1 MSRTWIAKALAV
13 ALLLAGAAVA
23 VAAPKQVREQTEA
36 TMLLT
41 GTIGINADG
50 SVDDYEINNEDKVPD
65 YVLEN
70 LAKCVPAWRFKPVL
84 VDGKAVPA
92 RAGMNLRM
100 LAKPSGDDKFEV
112 FIAGTS
118 FSIGGSRPTDIVRR
132 LKTDPPPYPKIGR
145 AHV

>member
-13 ALLLAGAAVA
+13 ALLLAVSAVA

-50 SVDDYEINNEDKVPD
+50 SVDDYEIDNEDKVPD

-70 LAKCVPAWRFKPVL
+70 LAKWVPAWRFKPVL

-92 RAGMNLRM
+92 RAGLTLRM
-100 LAKPSGDDKFEV
+100 LAKPPAHDKLEV
-112 FIAGTS
+112 FMAA
-118 FSIGGSRPTDIVRR
+118 IGKAS
-132 LKTDPPPYPKIGR
+132 GR
-145 AHV
+145 EG

>member
-1 MSRTWIAKALAV
+1 
-13 ALLLAGAAVA
+13 
-23 VAAPKQVREQTEA
+23 
-36 TMLLT
+36 MLLT

-50 SVDDYEINNEDKVPD
+50 SMDDYEIDNEDKVPD

-70 LAKCVPAWRFKPVL
+70 LAKWVPAWRFKPVL
-84 VDGKAVPA
+84 VHGKAVPA

-132 LKTDPPPYPKIGR
+132 LKPDPDRKTHRLTSSHKCPTLLPLS
-145 AHV
+145 A

>member
-13 ALLLAGAAVA
+13 ALLLAVSAVA

-50 SVDDYEINNEDKVPD
+50 SVDDYEIDNEDKVPD

-70 LAKCVPAWRFKPVL
+70 LAKRVPAWRFKPVL
-84 VDGKAVPA
+84 VTGKEVTA
-92 RAGMNLRM
+92 RAGLTLR
-100 LAKPSGDDKFEV
+100 P
-112 FIAGTS
+112 
-118 FSIGGSRPTDIVRR
+118 
-132 LKTDPPPYPKIGR
+132 IGR
-145 AHV
+145 APGRARGGLYVRISRE

>member
-1 MSRTWIAKALAV
+1 
-13 ALLLAGAAVA
+13 
-23 VAAPKQVREQTEA
+23 
-36 TMLLT
+36 MLLT

-50 SVDDYEINNEDKVPD
+50 SVDDYEIDNEDKVPD

-70 LAKCVPAWRFKPVL
+70 LAKWVPAWRFKPVL

-100 LAKPSGDDKFEV
+100 LAKPSGDDTFEV

-118 FSIGGSRPTDIVRR
+118 SSIAGSRPTAIVRR
-132 LKTDPPPYPKIGR
+132 LKTDDRTSAVEGKGGVVRGR
-145 AHV
+145 LG

>member
-13 ALLLAGAAVA
+13 ALLLAVAAVA

-50 SVDDYEINNEDKVPD
+50 SVDDYENDNEDKVPD

-70 LAKCVPAWRFKPVL
+70 LAKWVPDWRFKPVL
-84 VDGKAVPA
+84 VDGKGVPA
-92 RAGMNLRM
+92 RAGKNLRM
-100 LAKPSGDDKFEV
+100 RDKPSGEIGQPQCRGRGWQEV
-112 FIAGTS
+112 EVT
-118 FSIGGSRPTDIVRR
+118 
-132 LKTDPPPYPKIGR
+132 
-145 AHV
+145 

>member
-13 ALLLAGAAVA
+13 ALLLAVSAVA

-50 SVDDYEINNEDKVPD
+50 SVDDYEIDNEDTVPD

-70 LAKCVPAWRFKPVL
+70 LAMWVPAWRFKPVL
-84 VDGKAVPA
+84 VDGQAVA
-92 RAGMNLRM
+92 ACAVMSLRII
-100 LAKPSGDDKFEV
+100 AKRSGDGMFAV
-112 FIAGTS
+112 FIDGVS
-118 FSIGGSRPTDIVRR
+118 FGLGVSAPTDIVGR
-132 LKTDPPPYPKIGR
+132 LSTEKKKK
-145 AHV
+145 

>member
-13 ALLLAGAAVA
+13 ALLLAVSAVA

-50 SVDDYEINNEDKVPD
+50 SVDDYEIDNEDKVPD

-70 LAKCVPAWRFKPVL
+70 LAKWVPAWRFKPVL

-92 RAGMNLRM
+92 RAGMNLRL

-112 FIAGTS
+112 FIAGTR
-118 FSIGGSRPTDIVRR
+118 FRIGGPRPQANSRAQNTGKAGERR
-132 LKTDPPPYPKIGR
+132 C
-145 AHV
+145 

>member
-13 ALLLAGAAVA
+13 ALLLAVSAVA

-50 SVDDYEINNEDKVPD
+50 SVDDYEIDNEDKVPD

-70 LAKCVPAWRFKPVL
+70 LAKWVPAWRLKTVP

-92 RAGMNLRM
+92 RGGVNVRL
-100 LAKPSGDDKFEV
+100 LAKPSGSE
-112 FIAGTS
+112 A
-118 FSIGGSRPTDIVRR
+118 R
-132 LKTDPPPYPKIGR
+132 
-145 AHV
+145 HVGKEG

>member
-1 MSRTWIAKALAV
+1 MSRTWIAKAWAV
-13 ALLLAGAAVA
+13 ALLLAVAAVA

-50 SVDDYEINNEDKVPD
+50 SMDDYEIDNEDKVPD

-70 LAKCVPAWRFKPVL
+70 LAKWVPAWRFKPVL

-92 RAGMNLRM
+92 RAGMNLRR
-100 LAKPSGDDKFEV
+100 LAKPSE
-112 FIAGTS
+112 
-118 FSIGGSRPTDIVRR
+118 
-132 LKTDPPPYPKIGR
+132 IGR
-145 AHV
+145 AACRERGGQ